1 MLHVKPDEV
10 EQFDFGGLLITDFT
24 AGTSLSASLAQIEVP
39 PGAVHA
45 KAKSTKCDKYYFCT
59 AGSVVFT
66 CEGQQVQL
74 VASSLLVIPANEWF
88 EYRNETSET
97 ARLLL
102 VHVPPFD
109 LDTEVFA
116 CPEVS

>member
-10 EQFDFGGLLITDFT
+10 EQFDFGGLLILDFT
-24 AGTSLSASLAQIEVP
+24 AGTSLSASLAHIEVP

-59 AGSVVFT
+59 GGSVAFT
-66 CEGQQVQL
+66 GEGLQVQL
-74 VASSLLVIPANEWF
+74 ASSNLLVIPANEWF
-88 EYRNETSET
+88 EYTNATSDT

-109 LDTEVFA
+109 PDAEVFA
-116 CPEVS
+116 DQ